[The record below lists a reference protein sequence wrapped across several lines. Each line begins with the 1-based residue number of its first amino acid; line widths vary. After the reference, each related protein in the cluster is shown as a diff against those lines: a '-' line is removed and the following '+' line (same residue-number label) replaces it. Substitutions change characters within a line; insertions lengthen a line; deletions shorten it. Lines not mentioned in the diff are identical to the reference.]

1 MSNGENPSSL
11 IDRIEGAELFKDL
24 RDIAFKDS
32 FGEDK
37 LGPILEF
44 EEESLKAE
52 LETYNY
58 KAKLLAPIFKKRA
71 EFLKTIPGLW
81 LRSMT
86 NFSQLAHYIDPVDR
100 DALEHLEDLT
110 IEHDPKDARNVTFH
124 FHWSKSNPYFSDRV
138 LTKVF
143 TVVEDTSKKTNGES
157 SGSGFDKLAEK
168 YNVDADLSSEAVP
181 INWTSKDHDLV
192 AKKPMVDITELE
204 ELDDLNG
211 STGSFFNFFG
221 ITDDKFMLHA
231 ILLEL
236 HAKVLDFYV
245 GLDEGDDEDI
255 DSDDEEDDEDP
266 NKVVDL
272 GDDSGDEAGLPKKK
286 KAKTAKESTK

>member
-1 MSNGENPSSL
+1 MSNGEKETSL
-11 IDRIEGAELFKDL
+11 IDRIEGADL
-24 RDIAFKDS
+24 LLDIRDIAFKDS

-44 EEESLKAE
+44 EEEILKAE
-52 LETYNY
+52 LDVYNH
-58 KAKLLAPIFKKRA
+58 KAKLMAPIFKKRG

-81 LRSMT
+81 LRAMT
-86 NFSQLAHYIDPVDR
+86 NFSQLANFIDPVDR

-124 FHWSKSNPYFSDRV
+124 FHWSKANPYFSDRT

-143 TVVEDTSKKTNGES
+143 TIAKEPSNKANGES
-157 SGSGFDKLAEK
+157 SGSAFSKLAEK
-168 YNVDADLSSEAVP
+168 YNVDGDLSSEAVP

-192 AKKPMVDITELE
+192 AKKPMLDITEIE
-204 ELDDLNG
+204 EYDDFDG

-245 GLDEGDDEDI
+245 GIDEGDDDDV
-255 DSDDEEDDEDP
+255 DSDEEEDDEDP

-272 GDDSGDEAGLPKKK
+272 GDDSADEAGLPKKK
-286 KAKTAKESTK
+286 KAKTGESTK